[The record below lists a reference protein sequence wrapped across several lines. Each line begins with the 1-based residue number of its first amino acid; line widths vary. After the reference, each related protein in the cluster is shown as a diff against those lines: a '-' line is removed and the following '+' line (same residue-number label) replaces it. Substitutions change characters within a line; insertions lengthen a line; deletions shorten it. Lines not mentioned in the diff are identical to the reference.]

1 MWIAEDMKMWW
12 LMTWRQENMRM
23 YGGTYKWPTTQSPW
37 NTGASKLSPG
47 KCSSASKSNKLH
59 RSFGQKHH
67 RLRQFGRRPVVARIR
82 ALLSGYRVPTTMG
95 PIRDW
100 GAIMLHMNFFPHT
113 SKHFAHF
120 QAFFFH
126 ISKDFWCCTNDEL
139 MIIGICFPVI
149 WWWYENIILMI
160 CSAMMLLALNYYY
173 YYYYY

>member
-1 MWIAEDMKMWW
+1 MNADLGGDEDVMTHDMKTGEYEDVWW
-12 LMTWRQENMRM
+12 NVMAND
-23 YGGTYKWPTTQSPW
+23 
-37 NTGASKLSPG
+37 TGASELSPG

-120 QAFFFH
+120 QVFFFH
-126 ISKDFWCCTNDEL
+126 ISKDF
-139 MIIGICFPVI
+139 
-149 WWWYENIILMI
+149 
-160 CSAMMLLALNYYY
+160 
-173 YYYYY
+173 